1 MCKKSPV
8 LDGPIA
14 RVLKWCSTCTQ
25 ISPTLALIFNKPLA
39 QDNIPDDL
47 QQASVS
53 QSLRREKNMMLQIID
68 MCL

>member
-1 MCKKSPV
+1 MCKKPPV

-14 RVLKWCSTCTQ
+14 RVLKGCSTYTQ
-25 ISPTLALIFNKPLA
+25 ISPTLAFIFNEPLA

-53 QSLRREKNMMLQIID
+53 QSLRRKKNMMLQTID